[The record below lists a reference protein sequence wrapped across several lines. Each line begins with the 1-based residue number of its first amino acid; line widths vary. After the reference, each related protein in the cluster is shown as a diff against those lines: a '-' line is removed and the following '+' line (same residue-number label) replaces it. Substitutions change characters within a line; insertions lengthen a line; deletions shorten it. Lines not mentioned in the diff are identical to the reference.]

1 MRSQVQLGNE
11 GQHLM
16 KCTLCGSKLS
26 PLITDLP
33 FKVSD
38 TSIVILKGLPV
49 LQCDNCREYLLN
61 DLVMNRVE
69 EILQRADAAAELEI
83 IRYAA

>member
-1 MRSQVQLGNE
+1 MRCSQ
-11 GQHLM
+11 
-16 KCTLCGSKLS
+16 CGSKLT

-49 LQCDNCREYLLN
+49 LQCDNCREYLLD
-61 DLVMNRVE
+61 DLVMNRVDK
-69 EILQRADAAAELEI
+69 ILQRADTAAELEI

>member
-1 MRSQVQLGNE
+1 
-11 GQHLM
+11 M
-16 KCTLCGSKLS
+16 KCYVCGSKLR

-38 TSIVILKGLPV
+38 TAIVILKGLPV
-49 LQCDNCREYLLN
+49 LQCDNCIEYLIE
-61 DLVMNRVE
+61 DAVMSRVE
-69 EILQRADAAAELEI
+69 DILQKADAAAELEI

>member
-1 MRSQVQLGNE
+1 MRCSV
-11 GQHLM
+11 
-16 KCTLCGSKLS
+16 CGSRLK

-38 TSIVILKGLPV
+38 MGIVILKGLPV
-49 LQCDNCREYLLN
+49 LQCDNCREYLLE